1 MPGALRD
8 GVPIILP
15 AAVLV
20 FLAHLAMNAHYGF
33 FRDELYFIICGRH
46 PALGYVDQP
55 PLVPLLAA
63 LSQSTGI
70 SLFALRAIPALFA
83 AVAAFAASTLAI
95 EFGGGALAV
104 GLCCLCVACSPVLMA
119 FGARLSPDTLQ
130 MALWPLVALVFVRIA
145 RGAHP
150 RYWLVAGALTG
161 VAWLAK
167 YSIVFF
173 VAATIAALL
182 CTPQRRIL
190 FSWWF
195 AAGAV
200 LSLAIAAPNVLWQ
213 WQYHWPMISL
223 LEADK
228 GRPVLSMLYPLQ
240 QVMITGPVF
249 AVVWIWGLVSLSRRR
264 ELRFLTIAY
273 LFLIA
278 IMWLLHGKNYYP
290 APAYPIFFAA
300 GSVPV
305 ARALRGRP
313 VASALAYTSL
323 VLSTFA
329 SLPFI
334 EPILPLQTYIAYQ
347 QALGRALHSRTN
359 AYAASDRTPIDYYA
373 DMTGWPQMA
382 ARVRAVYDALPPKE
396 RSHSAIFT
404 GNTGEAS
411 AIEFFAGSQLPPV
424 ISGNDN
430 YYLWGTRGASGRI
443 VIDVNAPKLLSN
455 YRSVTLAGYVEN
467 PTAMP
472 YEQHRPIWILRESK
486 RPLAEFWPN
495 VRDYSYLTADALK

>member
-1 MPGALRD
+1 M
-8 GVPIILP
+8 
-15 AAVLV
+15 
-20 FLAHLAMNAHYGF
+20 FLAHLELNAHYGF
-33 FRDELYFIICGRH
+33 FRDELYFIVCGRH

-70 SLFALRAIPALFA
+70 SLFVLRAIPALFA
-83 AVAAFAASTLAI
+83 AVAAFAAATLAI
-95 EFGGGALAV
+95 EFGGSSLAV
-104 GLCCLCVACSPVLMA
+104 AICCVCVACSPVLMA

-150 RYWLVAGALTG
+150 RYWLVAGALAG
-161 VAWLAK
+161 IAWLAK
-167 YSIVFF
+167 YSIAFF
-173 VAATIAALL
+173 IVAAIAALL

-190 FSWWF
+190 FSRWF
-195 AAGAV
+195 IAGAM
-200 LSLAIAAPNVLWQ
+200 LALAIAAPNVWWQ
-213 WQYHWPMISL
+213 WQHHWPMISL

-240 QVMITGPVF
+240 QVLITGPVF
-249 AVVWIWGLVSLSRRR
+249 AVVWIWGLAYLSRFR
-264 ELRFLTIAY
+264 ELRFLTVAY

-290 APAYPIFFAA
+290 APVYPIFFAA

-305 ARALRGRP
+305 ARALRRRP
-313 VASALAYTSL
+313 VASALAYTAL

-347 QALGRALHSRTN
+347 QTLGRALHSRTN
-359 AYAASDRTPIDYYA
+359 AYDASDSTPIDYYA
-373 DMTGWPQMA
+373 DMTGWPQLA
-382 ARVRAVYDALPPKE
+382 ARVRSVYETLPQRE
-396 RSHSAIFT
+396 RAQSAIFA

-411 AIEFFAGSQLPPV
+411 AIEVFAGSQLPPV
-424 ISGNDN
+424 IGGNDN
-430 YYLWGTRGASGRI
+430 YYLWGTRGVSGRV
-443 VIDVNAPKLLSN
+443 VIDVNGPKLLPN
-455 YRSVTLAGYVEN
+455 YRSVTLAGYIEN

-472 YEQHRPIWILRESK
+472 YEQHRPIWILRGPK
-486 RPLAEFWPN
+486 IPLAEFWPS